1 MIGTIV
7 NTATIIVGTIA
18 DSILT
23 GHPALSPNV
32 PTRSK
37 IDPLRLGNLKFDVPN
52 PVGYVGEPVRRR
64 SEPRRI
70 RRTTCPLRLDNLKFD
85 VPDVS
90 E

>member
-18 DSILT
+18 GSILT

-37 IDPLRLGNLKFDVPN
+37 IDPLRLGNLSVEVRN
-52 PVGYVGEPVRRR
+52 LIGEV
-64 SEPRRI
+64 E
-70 RRTTCPLRLDNLKFD
+70 
-85 VPDVS
+85 
-90 E
+90 